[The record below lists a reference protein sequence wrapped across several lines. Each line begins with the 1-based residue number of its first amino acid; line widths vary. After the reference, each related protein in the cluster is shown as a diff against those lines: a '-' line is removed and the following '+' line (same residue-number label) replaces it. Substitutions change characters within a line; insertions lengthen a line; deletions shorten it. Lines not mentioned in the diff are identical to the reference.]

1 MCVQFMI
8 KRSLKELCVLY
19 GADLESSQGE
29 YPERVFPKYS
39 APVLGFRNGKR
50 VLKVFRFGLIPS
62 FERNEKPKM
71 VFHNARFESA
81 DYKPSFRNAFLKQ
94 RCLVPLDAFYEY
106 VYEGEERRGLGR
118 FSCPGGRILT
128 AAGIFHHWRSP
139 SGEVIPT
146 FAILTREA
154 SPFLLK
160 LGHDRSPFFLTPGG
174 MESWLNPNLVES
186 EVLKRTLLEGALV
199 PDLEV
204 EIDR

>member
-8 KRSLKELCVLY
+8 KRSLKELSVLY
-19 GADLESSQGE
+19 GAEMGASQEE

-39 APVLGFRNGKR
+39 APVLGFRDGLR
-50 VLKVFRFGLIPS
+50 VLKVFRYGFIPS
-62 FERNEKPKM
+62 FEKSEKPKM
-71 VFHNARFESA
+71 VFHNARFESVA
-81 DYKPSFRNAFLKQ
+81 DKPSFRNAFLKQ

-118 FSCPGGRILT
+118 FSCPEGQMLT
-128 AAGIFHHWRSP
+128 AAGIFHHWKSP

-160 LGHDRSPFFLTPGG
+160 SGHDRSPFFLSPGG
-174 MESWLNPNLVES
+174 MDSWLNPKLVES

-199 PDLEV
+199 PELALEM
-204 EIDR
+204 DR